1 MQYFIIC
8 DCMTVSMPLSTSG
21 PDHTKFTFF
30 LCLVWTDQRMKPLS
44 CNWVVRD
51 KRQEEEIMLILKSC
65 SIYSFMYS
73 VDQLNPTL
81 CNPMD
86 CSPPGSSLSMEFSRQ
101 EYWSGCP
108 FLTSDLPNP
117 GIEPA
122 SLGTPALTVGF
133 LTTSTTWEALQL
145 C

>member
-1 MQYFIIC
+1 
-8 DCMTVSMPLSTSG
+8 
-21 PDHTKFTFF
+21 
-30 LCLVWTDQRMKPLS
+30 
-44 CNWVVRD
+44 
-51 KRQEEEIMLILKSC
+51 
-65 SIYSFMYS
+65 MYS

-81 CNPMD
+81 CNPTD
-86 CSPPGSSLSMEFSRQ
+86 CSPPGSSLSTEFSRQ

-108 FLTSDLPNP
+108 FPTTSDLPNRTFP